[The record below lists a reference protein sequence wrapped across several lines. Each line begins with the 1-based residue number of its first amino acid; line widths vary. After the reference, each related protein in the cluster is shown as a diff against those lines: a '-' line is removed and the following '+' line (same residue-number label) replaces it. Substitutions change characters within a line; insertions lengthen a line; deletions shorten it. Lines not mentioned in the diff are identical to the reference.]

1 MTRTTKDDGV
11 LERNV
16 ETLLETGGEAPK
28 ITDEARSRIRANLLA
43 RHGKDAPARSL
54 RVPLFAIGF
63 GLAATAAAALIITR
77 VAGDDAKSVI
87 ADGAVH
93 KAPDGSTWIPAPG
106 GTVTVLG
113 ERRVRIEGAALLD
126 VAPGKGT
133 FIVETARG
141 RIEVLGTRFLV
152 DASAERTTAAVVRGQ
167 VKLASSDGNVLLHAG
182 EQGIAEP
189 GRPPSRGPAPRLSH
203 LVSWAAQARKRDE
216 KDVAPIRHGTLF
228 ARDPG
233 VRNGQFGA
241 EFPLPIKKLG
251 VHIVIE
257 NQIARVALD
266 QTFHN
271 EQNQVLE
278 GMYRFAIPADA
289 ALQRLAMYVDG
300 KLTESAVVERMRARR
315 IYEELVYRRVDPA
328 LLEWAGT
335 GRLSLRVYPLPAHQD
350 KRLVLAYT
358 QSLPRLYSD
367 WTLSVPL
374 PEIDQPV
381 GEVAFD
387 VTIRGCAN
395 CEVTST
401 SHRITVARK
410 GEDALVS
417 YNKTSDKI
425 GDSLVLRVRDTRQE
439 VAVAHHTDGGGSYL
453 MVRTP
458 AQLERKAREYRP
470 RTWVILDDVSAS
482 RGAMERRAQADL
494 VDAFVRELDEDD
506 RLAVIAFDVAARTK
520 LPLTR
525 VLDVDR
531 HTLRAGLRDEGD
543 VGATDFAVALAAATK
558 LLAGVN
564 PDDAM
569 IVYLGDGV
577 ITSGARNLDALRT
590 QLAGKARFI
599 GVGVGDGPDTQ
610 TLEALAAATG
620 GYATTIDLADDVGWR
635 AFDLVAALHT
645 SRVTGIDA
653 RLVDAQGAQVP
664 STLYLRSP
672 QLTDG
677 DEVELVAKIAGT
689 GTPAVLELTGT
700 MNGAPWLHRIDLP
713 SASPTP
719 ASAGYLPRLWAQ
731 RHVAARMLAKH
742 EAIVMPPCTAV
753 AATRGKP
760 AVQCPTEIEA
770 RSKRDEAIR
779 QEVVTL
785 GKQYFLLSRH
795 TSLIVLENDA
805 MYAQYGVRK
814 GSGETWAPYALPATI
829 PVVTTAPTIVPTDVA
844 DDAVLVRQPIQIFY
858 DYGVNQHFR
867 TAGGF
872 DDDLAGGW
880 GTIGTGR
887 FGTIGRGSG
896 TGQGFGVGGGGSG
909 ARSRV
914 QLGIAD
920 AITLSQ
926 PMAVTET
933 AGATA
938 KPPAPP
944 AGEGAEAKASDT
956 ERDDRERQQELS
968 SGDFAP
974 TQSRETAKRRSVSSD
989 ELNGIGG
996 LHGRAGFFDGKLGG
1010 ERRWHTGGPLVPQR
1024 MSYPN
1029 DVAFDDLTAFVPALV
1044 ADASDAWRERL
1055 TEIHGDGKPHA
1066 IDAAATVLL
1075 GEARKALPSGV
1086 YRWGELEIAVDAARR
1101 LGWRRTTGHDLLET
1115 ASFDGTTWTRRY
1127 SELGVDVS
1135 RTFAEDDVALALAYL
1150 PVWIAEPAHYAKYF
1164 EVHAKSGNQI
1174 TLSRITGGK
1183 AEVVYVLEFDA
1194 RHRLTAIRDDK
1205 GTELLAITW
1214 GDAGPTAARSLGEPV
1229 SVGFTGQAIADATTW
1244 AHGPQTASNVVV
1256 EMPGRLPSYWQAKIA
1271 AETAG
1276 SPTWRHLQRQY
1287 LVSLAATNNRAVLFT
1302 TFEALRTTGGVQLG
1316 DLVLASG
1323 GIATSST
1330 DAQFAAALAPFSG
1343 SAGAVA
1349 RYFIAA
1355 RAYGKSPRPERLKPE
1370 LSTGLI
1376 GALWQLREITALL
1389 NTAKGGQAVDRL
1401 LAMGTRALE
1410 LRLVAAALT
1419 TNRYDVKP
1427 ADLGRAWDSVAI
1439 GDYKNMA
1446 RAQAAQAMANRGALD
1461 LAADRVAA
1469 LVADLDLRARPPQLD
1484 QFAYQIQASR
1494 RGPAGWQMI
1503 WAQWRDRV
1511 LGGTS
1516 LDHVMSLI
1524 PVAAGT
1530 RTDLI
1535 PILARAAELAA
1546 GDVDTQVQ
1554 LARLAVQYGL
1564 TAWAEALI
1572 QPLLKTHATREL
1584 LLLAAQ
1590 FAQAQGKLGD
1600 ALTHLE
1606 AAQTAGG
1613 DDAVEIST
1621 VRAELSRILTVA
1633 RELAQQSSGT
1643 ARAAAVQRA
1652 MTWGTRWRAIDPG
1665 NPDID
1670 RQLGELLLSVGD
1682 REEAWRQLSSVI
1694 ERDPMSGTGYQTVAE
1709 AFERQGRVDDAL
1721 TYWQQAIVIDQ
1732 TNPTPRLRK
1741 AQALIALGRT
1751 AEGDALLAEIA
1762 NAKWHDIWG
1771 SVSYQARYLL
1781 ERGKAQPER

>member
-28 ITDEARSRIRANLLA
+28 LTDEARSRIRANLIA
-43 RHGKDAPARSL
+43 RHGKTAPARSL
-54 RVPLFAIGF
+54 RVPMFAIGL
-63 GLAATAAAALIITR
+63 GLAATAVAALIITR
-77 VAGDDAKSVI
+77 VAGDDEKAVV
-87 ADGAVH
+87 AGGEVH
-93 KAPDGSTWIPAPG
+93 KASDGSTWIVAPG
-106 GTVTVLG
+106 ATVSVLG

-126 VAPGKGT
+126 IAPGKGT
-133 FIVETARG
+133 FVVETARG

-152 DASAERTTAAVVRGQ
+152 DANAERTTAAVVRGQ
-167 VKLASSDGNVLLHAG
+167 VKLASSDGNVVLHAG
-182 EQGIAEP
+182 EQGVAEP

-233 VRNGQFGA
+233 VRNGQTGA

-271 EQNQVLE
+271 EQSQVLE
-278 GMYRFAIPADA
+278 GVYRFAIPSDA

-350 KRLVLAYT
+350 KRLLLAYT
-358 QSLPRLYSD
+358 QSLPKLYSD
-367 WTLSVPL
+367 WTLNVPL

-387 VTIRGCAN
+387 VTVRGCAN

-401 SHRITVARK
+401 SHPITVTRK
-410 GEDALVS
+410 GDDALVS
-417 YNKTSDKI
+417 YRKTSEKI
-425 GDSLVLRVRDTRQE
+425 GDSLVLRVRDTRHDTTIARQ
-439 VAVAHHTDGGGSYL
+439 TTGGDSYL
-453 MVRTP
+453 MVRAP
-458 AQLERKAREYRP
+458 ANLERKARVYRP

-506 RLAVIAFDVAARTK
+506 RLAVVAFDVAARHK

-525 VLDVDR
+525 VNDIDR
-531 HTLRAGLRDEGD
+531 TALRTLLRDEGD
-543 VGATDFAVALAAATK
+543 VGATDFTVALQAAAK
-558 LLAGVN
+558 LLVGVN

-577 ITSGARNLDALRT
+577 ITSGSRNLDALRT

-599 GVGVGDGPDTQ
+599 GVGVGDGADTQ

-620 GYATTIDLADDVGWR
+620 GYATTIDLADDLGWR

-645 SRVTGIDA
+645 SRVTGLA
-653 RLVDAQGAQVP
+653 GRLVDASGTLVP
-664 STLYLRSP
+664 STLYVRSP
-672 QLTDG
+672 QVTDG
-677 DEVELVAKIAGT
+677 DELEVVTKIAGS
-689 GTPAVLELTGT
+689 GTPVALELTGT
-700 MNGAPWLHRIDLP
+700 MDGAPWQRRIEI
-713 SASPTP
+713 P
-719 ASAGYLPRLWAQ
+719 APEQTLAGLAGAGYLPRLWAQ

-742 EAIVMPPCTAV
+742 EAIVLPPCTA
-753 AATRGKP
+753 AAASRGKA
-760 AVQCPTEIEA
+760 AVQCPTETEA
-770 RSKRDEAIR
+770 RAKRDEAIR

-785 GKQYFLLSRH
+785 GKEYFLLSRH

-814 GSGETWAPYALPATI
+814 GSGDTWAPYALPATI
-829 PVVTTAPTIVPTDVA
+829 PVVTTAPTIVPSDVA

-858 DYGVNQHFR
+858 DYAASRGF
-867 TAGGF
+867 GF
-872 DDDLAGGW
+872 DDDLGGW

-887 FGTIGRGSG
+887 FGTIGHGSG
-896 TGQGFGVGGGGSG
+896 IGQGFGVGGGGTS
-909 ARSRV
+909 RSRV

-920 AITLSQ
+920 VTSAAQ
-926 PMAVTET
+926 PTTGVET

-938 KPPAPP
+938 GPPASLS
-944 AGEGAEAKASDT
+944 AEAKAEKSSDK
-956 ERDDRERQQELS
+956 EAGEFNLQQE
-968 SGDFAP
+968 GDFAP
-974 TQSRETAKRRSVSSD
+974 SERREAAKRRSVSSN
-989 ELNGIGG
+989 ELNNTNG
-996 LHGRAGFFDGKLGG
+996 LRGSAGFFD
-1010 ERRWHTGGPLVPQR
+1010 RRARASTLPFPSAGPMVPQR

-1029 DVAFDDLTAFVPALV
+1029 DVTFDDLTAFVPALV

-1055 TEIHGDGKPHA
+1055 TALEGDGKPHA
-1066 IDAAATVLL
+1066 IDAAAKVLL
-1075 GEARKALPSGV
+1075 AEARKALPSGV
-1086 YRWGELEIAVDAARR
+1086 YRWGDLEIAVDAARR
-1101 LGWRRTTGHDLLET
+1101 LGWRRTTGHDLSET

-1127 SELGVDVS
+1127 SELGLDVS
-1135 RTFAEDDVALALAYL
+1135 RTLAEDDVALALAYL

-1174 TLSRITGGK
+1174 TLSRVTAGK
-1183 AEVVYVLEFDA
+1183 AELVFVLEFDA
-1194 RHRLTAIRDDK
+1194 RHRLTAIRDAK
-1205 GTELLAITW
+1205 GTELLAISW
-1214 GDAGPTAARSLGEPV
+1214 SDAGPTAARTLGEPL

-1244 AHGPQTASNVVV
+1244 AHGAQTASNVIV
-1256 EMPGRLPSYWQAKIA
+1256 EMPGRLPSYWQTQIA

-1276 SPTWRHLQRQY
+1276 TPTWRHLQRQY
-1287 LVSLAATNNRAVLFT
+1287 MVSLAATNNRAALFT
-1302 TFEALRTTGGVQLG
+1302 TFEALRTAGGVQLG

-1323 GIATSST
+1323 GIATGST

-1343 SAGAVA
+1343 SGGAVA
-1349 RYFIAA
+1349 RYFIAG
-1355 RAYGKSPRPERLKPE
+1355 RAYGKTPRPERLKPE
-1370 LSTGLI
+1370 LTTGLV
-1376 GALWQLREITALL
+1376 GALWQLRELTALL
-1389 NTAKGGQAVDRL
+1389 NTGKGAQAADKL

-1410 LRLVAAALT
+1410 LRIVAAALT

-1427 ADLGRAWDSVAI
+1427 VDIVRVWDSVAV
-1439 GDYKNMA
+1439 GDYKNVA
-1446 RAQAAQAMANRGALD
+1446 RGQAAQALVNRGALD

-1469 LVADLDLRARPPQLD
+1469 LIADLDLRARPPQLD
-1484 QFAYQIQASR
+1484 QVAYQIQASR

-1511 LGGTS
+1511 LAGTS
-1516 LDHVMSLI
+1516 IDHVMALI
-1524 PVAAGT
+1524 PVAAQN

-1546 GDVDTQVQ
+1546 KDVDTQVL

-1572 QPLLKTHATREL
+1572 QPLLKTDPPRDL

-1590 FAQAQGKLGD
+1590 LAQAQGKLGD
-1600 ALTHLE
+1600 ALTYLE
-1606 AAQTAGG
+1606 SAQAAGG
-1613 DDAVEIST
+1613 DDPIEIST

-1633 RELAQQSSGT
+1633 RELAQQSSGA
-1643 ARAAAVQRA
+1643 ARTAAVKRA

-1670 RQLGELLLSVGD
+1670 RQLGELLLAVGD
-1682 REEAWRQLSSVI
+1682 KEEAWRQLSSVI
-1694 ERDPMSGTGYQTVAE
+1694 ERDPMSGSGYQTVAE
-1709 AFERQGRVDDAL
+1709 TFERQGRVDEAL
-1721 TYWQQAIVIDQ
+1721 GYWQQAIVIDQ

-1751 AEGDALLAEIA
+1751 AEGDALLAQIA
-1762 NAKWHDIWG
+1762 NTKWHDIWS
-1771 SVSYQARYLL
+1771 SVSYQAKYLL
-1781 ERGKAQPER
+1781 DRGTAQRER